1 MAQFTLKANGRVVLG
16 RTAVLLNT
24 VQINSE
30 TEKNNCTIFDQ
41 FISKRWGTSISP
53 LPITVDTTTYNL
65 HDPYEDPHELANA
78 MPEIFDP
85 LDDATNQLLD
95 QQPAYDLL
103 IHSEVVFP

>member
-1 MAQFTLKANGRVVLG
+1 MAQFTLKANGRVVPG

-41 FISKRWGTSISP
+41 CISKRWGTSISP

-65 HDPYEDPHELANA
+65 HDRYEDTDKPARS
-78 MPEIFDP
+78 MPKFFDP
-85 LDDATNQLLD
+85 VDDDINQLLE
-95 QQPAYDLL
+95 QQPA
-103 IHSEVVFP
+103 